1 MAESFYYQYYQHPG
15 THNVYRHSG
24 VKTGRYKL
32 IFFEDVNEWE
42 LYDLEKD
49 PHEMNNAYDSTTYT
63 DVRKIM
69 KKEWIKQ
76 RRSLDVPESEPH
88 RRPKLLKKI

>member
-1 MAESFYYQYYQHPG
+1 M
-15 THNVYRHSG
+15 
-24 VKTGRYKL
+24 
-32 IFFEDVNEWE
+32 NEWE

-49 PHEMNNAYDSTTYT
+49 PHEMNNVYDSTTYT

-88 RRPKLLKKI
+88 RRPKLLKKYNSYLTFRPCLVEGSFPRLDKR